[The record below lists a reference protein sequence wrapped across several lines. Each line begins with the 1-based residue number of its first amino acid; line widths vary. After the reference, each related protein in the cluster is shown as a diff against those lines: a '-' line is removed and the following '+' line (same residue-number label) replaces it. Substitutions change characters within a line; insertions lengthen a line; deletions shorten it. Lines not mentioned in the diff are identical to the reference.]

1 MNECLFFFL
10 LVVVYK
16 SKQSRL
22 AVASLGCDGRR
33 FALRVV
39 EFEVGADNGPLH
51 ALEESLDV
59 GLLVCTVL
67 RQVSVLPHVNA
78 HDGCALDIDNAVHQG
93 VVLVIRLSD
102 Q

>member
-1 MNECLFFFL
+1 MNACFSFFL
-10 LVVVYK
+10 LLSTSLNKVAW
-16 SKQSRL
+16 
-22 AVASLGCDGRR
+22 AVASVGCNGRR
-33 FALRVV
+33 LALRVV

-59 GLLVCTVL
+59 GLLVRTVL